1 SPREAQ
7 PKNNIGEY
15 LSDKDSIVSSKS
27 LDPDS
32 DLSSLLSELKSLKE
46 QIKVLSSQTSLLYT
60 ELVKNALK
68 LPNLS
73 HPNSPIG
80 PEENAEIYYQSNK
93 IFDPNSI
100 LRISDCSP
108 VTGSAANCKSNSELC
123 ESLGIANFKAAAK
136 VSGSRF
142 LYWLGKGLILEQA
155 LIQYTLKR
163 AVEFGFSPVATPEL
177 VKSSIVEKCGFR
189 PRTDSFENGEP
200 SQIYTIEN
208 ANDPDSES
216 NGDPLCLIATS
227 EIPLTAMYSEETLTC
242 YDPNLNSTKNS
253 PEYPHSQ
260 KTDNGTADQL
270 IGNKQD
276 PNCDSQHD
284 IPNVKW
290 FGNGKKFHDKY
301 KTHLRDTNTLFSKS
315 PKKQQVPIALV
326 GLSHCYRSE
335 AGSRGKDTSGLYRL
349 HAFTKLELV
358 ILAPQDDSDAAL
370 DFIVS
375 FERTLF
381 EELGLSIRILN
392 MPTFELGASAHK
404 KFDVEAEFPAR
415 RSLFGEISSA
425 SNCTDFQSRRLG
437 IRYIPC
443 GSQNS
448 RFVHTLNGTACAVP
462 RIIAAILE
470 NFQSGDGSSVSIPK
484 VLWPYTMGLTKL
496 T

>member
-1 SPREAQ
+1 MASKIISPIRLYTSSKSLVFSSLFYRAKKINRVRYSSQNFNFDFKSVAQDPEKHLKNAIDRNVLDCQPHLIASQYKEYICLKKELDFARSKLNSNSKLLASKKAASKKLSEKNYNSPREAQ
-7 PKNNIGEY
+7 PKNNIGES

-93 IFDPNSI
+93 IFDPNFI

-189 PRTDSFENGEP
+189 PRTDTFENGEP

-335 AGSRGKDTSGLYRL
+335 AGSRGKDTSGL
-349 HAFTKLELV
+349 
-358 ILAPQDDSDAAL
+358 
-370 DFIVS
+370 
-375 FERTLF
+375 
-381 EELGLSIRILN
+381 
-392 MPTFELGASAHK
+392 
-404 KFDVEAEFPAR
+404 
-415 RSLFGEISSA
+415 
-425 SNCTDFQSRRLG
+425 
-437 IRYIPC
+437 
-443 GSQNS
+443 
-448 RFVHTLNGTACAVP
+448 
-462 RIIAAILE
+462 
-470 NFQSGDGSSVSIPK
+470 
-484 VLWPYTMGLTKL
+484 
-496 T
+496 